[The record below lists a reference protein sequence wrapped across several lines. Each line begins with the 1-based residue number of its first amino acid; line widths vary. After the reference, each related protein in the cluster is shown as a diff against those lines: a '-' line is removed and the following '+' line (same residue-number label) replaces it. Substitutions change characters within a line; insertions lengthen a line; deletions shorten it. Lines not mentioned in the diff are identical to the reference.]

1 MWTEAVK
8 NFAELG
14 KGNVI
19 FLDGSPNGMENTM
32 GQIMGMLQMK
42 NNKKPE

>member
-1 MWTEAVK
+1 
-8 NFAELG
+8 
-14 KGNVI
+14 
-19 FLDGSPNGMENTM
+19 LDGSPNGMENTM